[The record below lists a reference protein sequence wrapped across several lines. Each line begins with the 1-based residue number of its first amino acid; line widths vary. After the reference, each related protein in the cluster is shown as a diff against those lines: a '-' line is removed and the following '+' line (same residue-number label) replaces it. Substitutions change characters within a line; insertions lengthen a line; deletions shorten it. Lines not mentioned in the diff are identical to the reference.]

1 MRGHLFTIAIVET
14 SAMKKPKSMFKTNV
28 IYGLIVL
35 IPLTITVLILAKIV
49 EILDTLA
56 VAVGLQSVTSVGI
69 AIVLALMLLLLLCF
83 AIGAF
88 VRTRIGSWSHEKLEN
103 AVLKQIPGYQII
115 SNILQGFVEKKSA
128 YPAAMVKLYG
138 PGTAVLGF
146 VMEESESGSVTV
158 FVPTAPAIT
167 VGNIHIVDRERVTR
181 LDAGAAG
188 VAECISQWGIGAQK
202 ILDSKES

>member
-115 SNILQGFVEKKSA
+115 SNILKGFVEKKSA
-128 YPAAMVKLYG
+128 LPL
-138 PGTAVLGF
+138 LI
-146 VMEESESGSVTV
+146 S
-158 FVPTAPAIT
+158 
-167 VGNIHIVDRERVTR
+167 HI
-181 LDAGAAG
+181 
-188 VAECISQWGIGAQK
+188 I
-202 ILDSKES
+202 

>member
-1 MRGHLFTIAIVET
+1 
-14 SAMKKPKSMFKTNV
+14 MKKPKSRFKTNV
-28 IYGLIVL
+28 VYGLIVL
-35 IPLTITVLILAKIV
+35 IPLTIIVLILAKIV
-49 EILDTLA
+49 EIIDALA
-56 VAVGLQSVTSVGI
+56 VAAGLQSVTSVGI

-83 AIGAF
+83 VIGAF

-103 AVLKQIPGYQII
+103 TVLKQIPGYQII
-115 SNILQGFVEKKSA
+115 SNVLKGFVKEKSP
-128 YPAAMVKLYG
+128 YPAAMVQLYG

-181 LDAGAAG
+181 FDAGAVG
-188 VAECISQWGIGAQK
+188 VAECLSQWGIGAQK
-202 ILDSKES
+202 ILDSKGS